1 MVPSNDPE
9 VVNPASKERDD
20 LVCQADGRCYPV
32 ELRDPWRRDGVS
44 RRIINSRTAPRARAA
59 VPSRSGD
66 DPRHGGATDADRVGD
81 RLAGQAVLMAQHLDP
96 QRHGGRRGPAHGAGR
111 EAQSATAP
119 SPAAARPPVLSL
131 TCCARDLAGRL
142 AERAHAAHSFHST
155 TRRQTGILVH
165 VHPGGLLKRSS
176 CLAAPDFLVRARMDN
191 LPADNLV
198 RLHN

>member
-20 LVCQADGRCYPV
+20 LVCRADGRCYPV

-96 QRHGGRRGPAHGAGR
+96 QRHGGRRGPARGAGR

-119 SPAAARPPVLSL
+119 SPAAARATRLVSDLL
-131 TCCARDLAGRL
+131 RAGDLAGRL

-165 VHPGGLLKRSS
+165 VHPGCLLKRSS

-191 LPADNLV
+191 LL
-198 RLHN
+198 RTTS